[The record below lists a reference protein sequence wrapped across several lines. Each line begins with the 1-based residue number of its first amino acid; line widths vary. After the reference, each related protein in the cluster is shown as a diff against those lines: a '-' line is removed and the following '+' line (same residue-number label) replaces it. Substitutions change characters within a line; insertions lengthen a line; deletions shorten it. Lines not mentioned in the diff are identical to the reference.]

1 MTTNAISIGICGGS
15 GAGKTTLAKAVYNSL
30 KQENVAYLVHDNYY
44 KDISHKSLEDRA
56 KNNFDH
62 PDSLD
67 TELLIQH
74 VKDLKNGSAAQVPT
88 YDFATHMRKEEV
100 KAVEPKKIIL
110 VEGILIFANDAL
122 VDQLDIKV
130 FVDADAD
137 VRLLRRIVRDTSERG
152 RTADQVLQQYE
163 KTVKPMHE
171 EFVEPSKKV
180 ADFIVRSDRGE
191 DLNNTNDTRNFME
204 NNVALNMIVNH
215 LKAVAGIK
223 S

>member
-1 MTTNAISIGICGGS
+1 
-15 GAGKTTLAKAVYNSL
+15 
-30 KQENVAYLVHDNYY
+30 
-44 KDISHKSLEDRA
+44 
-56 KNNFDH
+56 
-62 PDSLD
+62 
-67 TELLIQH
+67 
-74 VKDLKNGSAAQVPT
+74 VKDLKNGTAAQVPT

-152 RTADQVLQQYE
+152 RSADQVLQQYE

-191 DLNNTNDTRNFME
+191 DLNNTNDTRKFMDK
-204 NNVALNMIVNH
+204 NVALNMIVNH

-223 S
+223 C